1 MTIPEIKSTVSSLN
15 FLTKL
20 VQNWHLV
27 TAGVTIS
34 MAGVA
39 YLFFGFT
46 PFEDAINKR
55 EKQKIVSFYKDLGNQ
70 FILKGKNEEAKR
82 AFKKACELDNFDAE
96 AVLNLEKLKIFDTS
110 DSAKYYSPVI
120 VDIKLQL
127 FKKRFPNDALIY
139 CLAAERYMFQ
149 DDTSSYRKAKECL
162 QTSLAIDSKFVPAY
176 SQYAIICQY
185 FNETDSTIIY
195 LNKALQHDSTFSDV
209 LANLGYAYLIKQN
222 FNRAIECMKKSSL
235 LEMYWGTDY
244 DLGNAYRC
252 AGRVFDAVE
261 THKNLVSLLS
271 DRNAERE
278 IYCDGGS
285 FSQFLPEND
294 EDIYSSE
301 RKIFIRDMNDKLVI
315 SNFQLAIDYFFIG
328 NETLANTALKESM
341 SLLSKSSQKQY
352 LISFLI
358 NNINYCLF
366 HHKNLISDNVVRN
379 LNRTLKKMP
388 YF

>member
-1 MTIPEIKSTVSSLN
+1 MTIPEIKPLN
-15 FLTKL
+15 LLAKL
-20 VQNWHLV
+20 FQNWHLV
-27 TAGVTIS
+27 TAGVTLT

-120 VDIKLQL
+120 VDIKLQS

-139 CLAAERYMFQ
+139 CLAAERYMYQ
-149 DDTSSYRKAKECL
+149 EDTSSYRKAKECL

-176 SQYAIICQY
+176 SQYGIVCLY
-185 FNETDSTIIY
+185 FNEIDSSIFY
-195 LNKALQHDSTFSDV
+195 LNKALQYDSTYSDV
-209 LANLGYAYLIKQN
+209 LGNLGYVYLMQQN
-222 FNRAIECMKKSSL
+222 FNRAIECMEKSNL
-235 LEMYWGTDY
+235 LEMYWGNDY

-252 AGRVFDAVE
+252 TRQTFIAIDI
-261 THKNLVSLLS
+261 HKRLIGLLS
-271 DRNAERE
+271 DKNAEKE
-278 IYCDGGS
+278 VYSSGES
-285 FSQFLPEND
+285 SLLFLPEYD
-294 EDIYSSE
+294 EDTYSTQ
-301 RKIFIRDMNDKLVI
+301 RKIFIGAISDKLAI
-315 SNFQLAIDYFFIG
+315 SNFQLAIDYFFVE
-328 NETLANTALKESM
+328 NDNLADAALKESM

-352 LISFLI
+352 LISFFT
-358 NNINYCLF
+358 NNINYSLF
-366 HHKNLISDNVVRN
+366 HHKNLISENVVRN